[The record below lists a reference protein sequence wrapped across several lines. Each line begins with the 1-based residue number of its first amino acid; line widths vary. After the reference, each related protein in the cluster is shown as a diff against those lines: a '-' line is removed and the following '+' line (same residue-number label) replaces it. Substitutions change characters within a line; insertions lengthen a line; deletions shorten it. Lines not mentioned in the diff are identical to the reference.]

1 MGGCLVSTDMRKALI
16 AVVLLHLGVS
26 IVHGLAHTG
35 AQIRLPPAA
44 MLFVYIVIL
53 GGPVAGLVVSIRL
66 ERLGAAL
73 VAAAMAGALVFGVIN
88 HFIVPGSDHVAH
100 VAAAWRRLFATTA
113 ALLAIIESGGAAIAL
128 RLALAR
134 TRRAS

>member
-1 MGGCLVSTDMRKALI
+1 MRRALI
-16 AVVLLHLGVS
+16 AVVLLHLGVP

-35 AQIRLPPAA
+35 AQILLPPAA

-53 GGPVAGLVVSIRL
+53 AGPVAGIVVSIWR

-73 VAAAMAGALVFGVIN
+73 AAAAMIGALVFGVIN

-100 VAAAWRRLFATTA
+100 VAAAWRPLFATTA
-113 ALLAIIESGGAAIAL
+113 ALLAILESGGAAIAL
-128 RLALAR
+128 RVALAR
-134 TRRAS
+134 TRRVS